1 MPPPIR
7 RTSSRNTAPRPKSQE
22 EDEDEDFRG
31 GEEDEQFDETLDD
44 DPASTFGSDA
54 AYNQAV
60 AKGQYIR
67 VHFVKPLKD
76 HITSSMLMP
85 DTKATLKILAEGFFD
100 KTNVLAKRKNL
111 KLAEINM
118 EIIVAQAR
126 VGFHPCDVD
135 NPDLSNIVNMI
146 KDMYIA
152 FISRSENGWE
162 RELDNRIET
171 SHTNRIMD
179 DRMRQ
184 PMMPQ
189 KSSYPVWHPRRWI

>member
-1 MPPPIR
+1 MPVPPSIR
-7 RTSSRNTAPRPKSQE
+7 RTSSKPRQRARPSEEE
-22 EDEDEDFRG
+22 EDDFPEEEEEIFDEDY
-31 GEEDEQFDETLDD
+31 DD

-67 VHFVKPLKD
+67 VHFTKPLKD
-76 HITSSMLMP
+76 HIAASMLMP

-118 EIIVAQAR
+118 EIIIAQAR
-126 VGFHPCDVD
+126 VGFHPSDVD

-184 PMMPQ
+184 PMMQQ
-189 KSSYPVWHPRRWI
+189 KSSYPIWHPRRWI